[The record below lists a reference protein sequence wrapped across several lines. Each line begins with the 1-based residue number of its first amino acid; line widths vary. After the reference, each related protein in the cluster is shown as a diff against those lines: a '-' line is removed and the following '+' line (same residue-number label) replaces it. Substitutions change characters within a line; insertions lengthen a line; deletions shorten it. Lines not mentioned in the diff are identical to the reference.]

1 MYPFFITGLFEYIL
15 QVFLFMKISLVVIE
29 AFRYWGHVEQ
39 LFYKVTDRPCY
50 KIHVSES
57 KRDSEN
63 DILFFQYSFFLNA
76 LRISVYFK
84 FSYALPFIMTLSKS
98 LNLYFSFSV
107 YTLLNLNFSMFI
119 YKVRN
124 MEFIIL

>member
-1 MYPFFITGLFEYIL
+1 
-15 QVFLFMKISLVVIE
+15 MKISLVVIE

-39 LFYKVTDRPCY
+39 LFYKVTDRVCS

-63 DILFFQYSFFLNA
+63 DILFFQYSFFLMA
-76 LRISVYFK
+76 FGLSVYFK
-84 FSYALPFIMTLSKS
+84 FSIAPLISYMTLSKS
-98 LNLYFSFSV
+98 LNFYFSFSV

-119 YKVRN
+119 YKEKN
-124 MEFIIL
+124 MELIILWIS